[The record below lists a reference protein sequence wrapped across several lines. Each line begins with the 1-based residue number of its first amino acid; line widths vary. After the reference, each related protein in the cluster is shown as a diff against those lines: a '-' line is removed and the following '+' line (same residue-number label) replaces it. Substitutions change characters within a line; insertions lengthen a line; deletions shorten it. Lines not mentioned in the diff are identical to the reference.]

1 MDDRNVEE
9 ILRRYRPTGPDA
21 SLRDRCLRPFEVAG
35 LKPRPTY
42 EGQPACNG
50 QEGTSASGR
59 TWPWLAAAAAVL
71 TAATVLQVAGER
83 AVARAGRDVG
93 PDAVEPA
100 TAALVAALGGDDD
113 ARQLAAVLLAEDQ
126 RRGESDAP
134 AFDPRSLDSG
144 GRR

>member
-9 ILRRYRPTGPDA
+9 ILRRYRPTGPEA
-21 SLRDRCLRPFEVAG
+21 SLRDRCLRPFQVAG
-35 LKPRPTY
+35 PPRPAY
-42 EGQPACNG
+42 KG
-50 QEGTSASGR
+50 QEGRIASGR

-71 TAATVLQVAGER
+71 TAVTVLQVAGER
-83 AVARAGRDVG
+83 AVAQAGRDVG

-126 RRGESDAP
+126 RRGETDAP